1 MRDWSRAPPNFTR
14 TMPNHYRHLCLEH
27 RHTIHALRKLGFN
40 LRQIAEEIGFDET
53 TVGREVRRNSG
64 LKGYRPLQAQKKASE
79 RRANSRR
86 ERVISGGLEAEV
98 EARLR
103 SFHSPEQIS
112 GQLKEEGFGAPSHQ
126 SIYGHVARDRRS
138 GGDLYLSL
146 RRGGKRYRRN
156 NTSEGRGK
164 IPHRTGIEERPPSVE
179 KRTRYGHWEAD
190 LVEGSKGT
198 GFVLALYERKTQT
211 YLVAKIS
218 DKKAATVA
226 DAMVRRLKG
235 WKVLTITYDNG
246 LEFAGHVAVGR
257 ELGARSYFCNPYHS
271 WEKGGVEN
279 ANGLLRQYL
288 PKGMSF
294 GGVDDDLLSLIE
306 DEINERPRKLLGYKC
321 PMDYLTKLVTAA

>member
-1 MRDWSRAPPNFTR
+1 
-14 TMPNHYRHLCLEH
+14 MPSQYRHLCLEH

-40 LRQIAEEIGFDET
+40 LRQIAREIGFDET
-53 TVGREVRRNSG
+53 SVGREVRRNSG

-86 ERVISGGLEAEV
+86 DRVVSGDLEVEV

-112 GQLKEEGFGAPSHQ
+112 GRLEEEGFGAPSHQ
-126 SIYGHVARDRRS
+126 SIYAHVARDRRA
-138 GGDLYLSL
+138 GGDLYRSL

-156 NTSEGRGK
+156 NPGGGRGK
-164 IPHRTGIEERPPSVE
+164 IPQRTGIEERPPCVE
-179 KRTRYGHWEAD
+179 NRTRYGHWEAD
-190 LVEGSKGT
+190 LVEGAKGT

-211 YLVAKIS
+211 YLLAKLA
-218 DKKAATVA
+218 DKRAATVG
-226 DAMVRRLKG
+226 DAMVRRLRG
-235 WKVLTITYDNG
+235 WKVLTVTYDNG

-294 GGVDDDLLSLIE
+294 EEVDDGLLSGIE
-306 DEINERPRKLLGYKC
+306 DELNTRPRRSLGYKC
-321 PMDYLTKLVTAA
+321 PMDYLTKLLTAA